1 MRSTFSSLSRRR
13 FLAGATGLSAAAL
26 LAACGVAQAPTDA
39 PEADDAPKS
48 EDMPKAE
55 PATVNVRWIVNVA
68 ENAQAFEDGVI
79 NRFREMHP
87 DINLNYE
94 GSPYR
99 AHYDKMLAELA
110 ANEAI
115 DILTPD
121 PTRWIEW
128 TDKGFVREVTD
139 LYKRDQSQL
148 GDTVALDW
156 IIDPQGRFWS
166 MPYTALGTIHIYN
179 TSIFDKYG
187 ISEPPRQWNASD
199 GGEYVDVAREIT
211 SRSSSEPDPIWGIYT
226 GADYTT
232 EMSTYIVQNGANFLS
247 DDLRRATMHEP
258 EFIEAI
264 QFMYDLE
271 FKYRVAPTADERAA
285 FVETLGEG
293 RHRDALFVHGRAAM
307 NNTWFNAESGWTHP
321 DVENLPMKAVPML
334 ESSKGGPTSDKVAG
348 WTAVQYMWSGAKHPD
363 AVWEFMKFAM
373 SDIEFG
379 VAVTTLLNYG
389 LSANAQAWDDPRLVA
404 TKTRPP
410 REISAIATPLR
421 EGRGF
426 ITQIFP
432 GWREHLGFFNE
443 QKSLVWKQEL
453 TVEEAMQNA
462 SKHTQAVI
470 DAYWADKE

>member
-1 MRSTFSSLSRRR
+1 MSSTDIGLSRRR
-13 FLAGATGLSAAAL
+13 FLGVSAGLSAAAL
-26 LAACGVAQAPTDA
+26 AAACGQVQAPA
-39 PEADDAPKS
+39 AEPEAGEAPQA
-48 EDMPKAE
+48 EDTPKME

-87 DINLNYE
+87 DIDLKYE

-187 ISEPPRQWNASD
+187 ISEPPRTWNPHD
-199 GGEYVDVAREIT
+199 GGEYLDVAREIT
-211 SRSSSEPDPIWGIYT
+211 SRSSSDPDPIWGIFS

-247 DDLRRATMHEP
+247 DDLTRATMHEP

-271 FKYRVAPTADERAA
+271 FKYRVAPTAEDKAG

-334 ESSKGGPTSDKVAG
+334 ENSKGGPTSDKVAG
-348 WTAVQYMWSGAKHPD
+348 WTAVMYMWSGAKHPD

-389 LSANAQAWDDPRLVA
+389 LSANAKAWDDPRLVA

-410 REISAIATPLR
+410 REIDSIATPLR

-443 QKSLVWKQEL
+443 QKKLVWEHKL

-462 SKHTQAVI
+462 SKHTQGVI
-470 DAYWADKE
+470 DDYWANQ